1 MSDNPAEEKKSI
13 FDAMPEN
20 PTLTES
26 PWKPGSPCTFA
37 LFGKNQLITSIARL
51 SEHGTLT
58 IFPANPEV
66 PAKDG
71 WLIVKGGEGDD
82 DLLIGGGGDDHFVF
96 GPDFGED
103 RIIDFNLGTLARHD
117 TLDLRGL
124 GFASRAEVLAHTDG
138 GGSAVIHAGDDSI
151 TLQGVS
157 VAQLS
162 AADHWLLL

>member
-71 WLIVKGGEGDD
+71 WLIVKGGEFAERVKDGPSIV
-82 DLLIGGGGDDHFVF
+82 LVF
-96 GPDFGED
+96 PTAKEAL
-103 RIIDFNLGTLARHD
+103 N
-117 TLDLRGL
+117 
-124 GFASRAEVLAHTDG
+124 LAHTLGRLAQKMLLAECAQTAVKEASEEPGCAPSGDPWN
-138 GGSAVIHAGDDSI
+138 GSRG
-151 TLQGVS
+151 TRR
-157 VAQLS
+157 
-162 AADHWLLL
+162 